1 MDYRNARGSGGY
13 GFVSPSLA
21 LPDLFRFG
29 ALILLLT
36 TFAVSPLHITR
47 SIYDVICVL
56 DITGSMNVRDVTLD
70 GEPAR
75 RIAFEKR
82 AVQRLLAALPCGSRL
97 GLAIFVERRP
107 FMLFEPVETCENFAP
122 LDEEIGA
129 IDWRMGWDSESH
141 IADGLL
147 AAMGTANKAG
157 ADLIFLTDGQETP
170 PLSWTGA
177 PSFSRARGTA
187 GGVIAGVGGHAF
199 SPIPRFD
206 QNGREAGVFMPGDVP
221 SETGG
226 LFRGHEHLSAVDE
239 PHLRGLAAESG
250 LAYLHLE
257 DENALLPALSRTV
270 ARRSRDRTLDV
281 RFVPAALA
289 LLLMV
294 VANFDWNKGKAGG
307 DQAIPPRPPGLT

>member
-1 MDYRNARGSGGY
+1 MNRPGR
-13 GFVSPSLA
+13 A
-21 LPDLFRFG
+21 LPDWLRLA
-29 ALILLLT
+29 ALALLLV
-36 TFAVSPLHITR
+36 TFILPPLHISR

-82 AVQRLLAALPCGSRL
+82 AVQRLLATLPCGSRL

-107 FMLFEPVETCENFAP
+107 FMLFEPVETCDNFAP

-147 AAMGTANKAG
+147 AAMATANRAG
-157 ADLIFLTDGQETP
+157 ADLVFLTDGQETP

-177 PSFSRARGTA
+177 PSFTRARGTA
-187 GGVIAGVGGHAF
+187 NGLIGGVGGHAF

-239 PHLRGLAAESG
+239 PHLRSLATQSG
-250 LAYLHLE
+250 LTYLHV
-257 DENALLPALSRTV
+257 ENESALLPALSRV
-270 ARRSRDRTLDV
+270 AARRLRESTLDI
-281 RFVPAALA
+281 RFIPAGLA
-289 LLLMV
+289 LLMLV
-294 VANFDWNKGKAGG
+294 VANFERK
-307 DQAIPPRPPGLT
+307 RR